1 MLSIYEIS
9 SITYNNNDINNNNNN
24 NDNENDNDDNNNNNN
39 NNNNDSNNNR
49 KLRWRRAL
57 RGFLHERMPQR
68 IPSLEYK
75 SFSNNCYLPRFTTT
89 EKQDHKIKVVF
100 AVVDRRIPAYS

>member
-1 MLSIYEIS
+1 MLSIYEIC

-39 NNNNDSNNNR
+39 NNSNNNR

-57 RGFLHERMPQR
+57 RGFLHERMPLR

-75 SFSNNCYLPRFTTT
+75 NFTNNCYLPRFTTT
-89 EKQDHKIKVVF
+89 EKTKSQNKSCF
-100 AVVDRRIPAYS
+100 CCC